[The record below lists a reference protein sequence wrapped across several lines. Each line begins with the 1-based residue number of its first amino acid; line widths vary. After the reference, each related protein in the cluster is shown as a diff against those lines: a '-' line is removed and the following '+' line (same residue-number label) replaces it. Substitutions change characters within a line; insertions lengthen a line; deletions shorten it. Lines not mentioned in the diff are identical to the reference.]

1 MESKSFPVKFG
12 NEEYVGHYVT
22 DLETAINCL
31 NFLQAKDI
39 LFGIDI
45 ETEALPQYKSNPDAA
60 LSPHLSVPRLIQIFD
75 GKNVV
80 VFDCKLIGTFD
91 IFIPFLSTKRLVAHN
106 AMFELQAFLMMG
118 VKECNIGCTMV
129 LVKLLYHAVY
139 PTDNGLMAS
148 LDAVVKTLFNIDLLK
163 QSQVSD
169 WSIPDLN
176 FEQIEYAALDA
187 VAVLRAAESL
197 APGLEKF
204 KLERTYSII
213 KAAQYPIARMQ
224 LNGIGFN
231 VEKHREF
238 IPIWRGQLY
247 EAKKE
252 VLKITGLDALSSHK
266 LADWLVNNLPEEIAS
281 VWPRTDKGDRLST
294 DSNTFV
300 DFNFLPV
307 VKPFSDYQE
316 KSKLCSTYGNQLI
329 EQVNAATKRL
339 HARFNLCGART
350 GRLSCSKPNLQNLP
364 RSPEEG
370 SEEKDIRDSFITY
383 DGWSFVCADYSQ
395 IEIRVAAE
403 VSGDYNMLK
412 AYRDGIDIHK
422 LTACNITGKSI
433 EQITKQERQMG
444 KALGLG
450 LLFGLGAEKFV
461 HYIRKGYPGL
471 STTLEDSKKAIK
483 SYRELYSGFRQW
495 QIDQSNSCGTTLQAV
510 TPCGK
515 QRKLPADS
523 YYGSGLNHPIQGGA
537 AEVILYALIF
547 LTEAL
552 ERNGLQARIV
562 NCVHDEI
569 LVECPDEE
577 IEEVKWHMDYTM
589 KLAYKTVFPKG
600 ITNKLVEIGTGKTW
614 SEAK

>member
-22 DLETAINCL
+22 DRETAIECL

-45 ETEALPQYKSNPDAA
+45 ETERLPQYKSIADAA

-75 GKNVV
+75 GKNAI
-80 VFDCKLIGTFD
+80 VFDCKLIGSFD
-91 IFIPFLSTKRLVAHN
+91 IFLPFLNSKRLVAHN
-106 AMFELQAFLMMG
+106 AIFELQAFMRMG
-118 VKECNIGCTMV
+118 VTECNIGCTMIIT
-129 LVKLLYHAVY
+129 KLLYHAIY
-139 PTDNGLMAS
+139 PSDDGLLAG
-148 LDAVVKTLFNIDLLK
+148 LDSVVKTLFGVDLLK
-163 QSQVSD
+163 QSQDSD
-169 WSIPDLN
+169 WSAPNLT
-176 FEQIEYAALDA
+176 FEQVEYAALDA
-187 VAVLRAAESL
+187 IAVLRAAEAL
-197 APGLEKF
+197 APGIEKF
-204 KLERTYSII
+204 KLERTYQLL
-213 KAAQYPIARMQ
+213 KDAQHPIASMQ
-224 LNGIGFN
+224 LNGLGFN
-231 VEKHREF
+231 TEKHREF
-238 IPIWRGQLY
+238 VPIWREQLY
-247 EAKKE
+247 NAKKE
-252 VLKITGLDALSSHK
+252 VLAITGLDELSAHK
-266 LADWLVNNLPEEIAS
+266 LSNWLVDNLPPDIAV
-281 VWPRTDKGDRLST
+281 VWPKTEKGDRLST

-300 DFNFLPV
+300 EFSFLPV
-307 VKPFSDYQE
+307 VKPFSEYQE
-316 KSKLCSTYGNQLI
+316 KAKLCSTYGMKLI
-329 EQVNAATKRL
+329 NQVNASTKRL
-339 HARFNLCGART
+339 HAQFNLCGART
-350 GRLSCSKPNLQNLP
+350 GRLSCSRPNLQNLP

-370 SEEKDIRDSFITY
+370 SDEKDIRDSFEAR

-403 VSGDYNMLK
+403 VSGDSNMLK

-422 LTACNITGKSI
+422 LTASNITGKSI
-433 EQITKQERQMG
+433 EDISKKERQMG

-483 SYRELYSGFRQW
+483 SYRELYSEFRQW
-495 QIDQSNSCGTTLQAV
+495 QLDQANDCGSKLLAV

-515 QRKLPADS
+515 LRRLPVDS

-547 LTEAL
+547 LYEAFQ
-552 ERNGLQARIV
+552 RNGLKALLV

-569 LVECPDEE
+569 LVECPDD
-577 IEEVKWHMDYTM
+577 EVEDVRWHMDYAM
-589 KLAYKTVFPKG
+589 KLAYKTVFPNG
-600 ITNKLVEIGTGKTW
+600 ITNKLVEIGVGKTW